1 MPDIDTSPEALRK
14 WAKGAR
20 KLNSLTLGSS
30 EWGVQLAEV
39 LKALAAEKEAAT
51 VKPDLTVGSAAGD
64 RSAWLAGYRA
74 CADTVQSYRAAHYD
88 WGPKATAQDG
98 ADLATQSIKDV
109 VNRCLA
115 RQVTVAA
122 NAGLAAEHLDP
133 AALIRTLRAS
143 LAGAEQERDQA
154 IAMAEA
160 AAEFAKADGAEI
172 TAWRTRALRAEAER
186 DAASARAEKA
196 ELLHGDTKQALQ
208 NEMVA
213 HGRTIIRA
221 DKAEAA
227 LAARPAC
234 DPADPCAF
242 AQDLASENRTLDGL
256 LAEATERAKDAEA
269 RAERMRAAL
278 ASIRDLTP
286 YAANTVS
293 ADGHHETTASIARAA
308 LAEQE
313 AGK

>member
-122 NAGLAAEHLDP
+122 NAGLAAEYLDP

-143 LAGAEQERDQA
+143 IAGAEQERDAA
-154 IAMAEA
+154 IARAEEAEA
-160 AAEFAKADGAEI
+160 KAKKNAEI
-172 TAWRTRALRAEAER
+172 TVE
-186 DAASARAEKA
+186 
-196 ELLHGDTKQALQ
+196 QAKTVRSL
-208 NEMVA
+208 VC
-213 HGRTIIRA
+213 
-221 DKAEAA
+221 EAA
-227 LAARPAC
+227 HVGF
-234 DPADPCAF
+234 DPMNGDWAVR
-242 AQDLASENRTLDGL
+242 LSRNNG
-256 LAEATERAKDAEA
+256 
-269 RAERMRAAL
+269 
-278 ASIRDLTP
+278 DLTS
-286 YAANTVS
+286 VIK
-293 ADGHHETTASIARAA
+293 G
-308 LAEQE
+308 LGAEQE

>member
-1 MPDIDTSPEALRK
+1 MSDTDTKSASGPLTYRSFACTPDHAVQCAYL
-14 WAKGAR
+14 
-20 KLNSLTLGSS
+20 LTL
-30 EWGVQLAEV
+30 AE
-39 LKALAAEKEAAT
+39 AEYERDPASNAAEIIELYARGDVSMDEAI
-51 VKPDLTVGSAAGD
+51 D
-64 RSAWLAGYRA
+64 
-74 CADTVQSYRAAHYD
+74 
-88 WGPKATAQDG
+88 
-98 ADLATQSIKDV
+98 
-109 VNRCLA
+109 
-115 RQVTVAA
+115 
-122 NAGLAAEHLDP
+122 
-133 AALIRTLRAS
+133 ALQPPVRAS